1 MSETADADGRLLA
14 LYRRYVGEPASETD
28 VYLGFALFF
37 GGIALGLLGFVIFL
51 GSLGAEPGTPTFW
64 AFREVAIALAAVGMP
79 GILAGIVVLLPV
91 GRRARLAAGAGAAI
105 CLIAVGLF
113 IVVYPANWNVRGAAD
128 YSAAGIAV
136 YASGL
141 AVLVAATGAALV
153 EHHLERAQPTMAP
166 EGASSAGTEG
176 AGGDAGPG
184 SGSTTESYSAEQI
197 QSDIDDAMADV
208 ELSWGGVEKRETRRL
223 TLSNNMADSGDIE
236 ASGFDHDQANTARSS
251 GENVDDAVAGLQQ
264 LKGGQT
270 DQATG
275 GGVDEQTAAL
285 RELREQQEREAEA
298 ESDGLS
304 GTISGIRDR
313 FGL

>member
-1 MSETADADGRLLA
+1 MSETADEDGRLLA
-14 LYRRYVGEPASETD
+14 LYRRYVGEPESETD
-28 VYLGFALFF
+28 VYLGFALFL

-51 GSLGAEPGTPTFW
+51 GSLGAQPGTATFW

-79 GILAGIVVLLPV
+79 GILAGIVVLLPI
-91 GRRARLAAGAGAAI
+91 GRRARVAAGVGAAV
-105 CLIAVGLF
+105 CLVAVALF
-113 IVVYPANWNVRGAAD
+113 VAVYPANWNVRGATD
-128 YSAAGIAV
+128 YSAAGIAI

-153 EHHLERAQPTMAP
+153 EHHLEQARPTPGSTSPAD
-166 EGASSAGTEG
+166 GSQHAATSDASTG
-176 AGGDAGPG
+176 G
-184 SGSTTESYSAEQI
+184 SGSPSFSDDRI
-197 QSDIDDAMADV
+197 RSDIDEAMADV
-208 ELSWGGVEKRETRRL
+208 ELSWGGVDKRETKRL
-223 TLSNNMADSGDIE
+223 TLSNNMAGSADIE
-236 ASGFDHDQANTARSS
+236 ASGFDHDNANTARSS

-264 LKGGQT
+264 LKGGQA

-285 RELREQQEREAEA
+285 RELREQRQQETDT
-298 ESDGLS
+298 ESDGIA